1 MLVLAVDIAVLVV
14 PGNIRVEDGLIVSDV
29 VQARGPELDVV
40 HVAIVE
46 EADLRVLVLLHV
58 ILVLRANTTLIP
70 GLHAVLVLQ
79 GDTLAEGG
87 DIVIVVLLVLLLTVH
102 VQVVSTADLELIR

>member
-1 MLVLAVDIAVLVV
+1 MV
-14 PGNIRVEDGLIVSDV
+14 
-29 VQARGPELDVV
+29 
-40 HVAIVE
+40 
-46 EADLRVLVLLHV
+46 LHV
-58 ILVLRANTTLIP
+58 ILVIRANTTLIP

-79 GDTLAEGG
+79 GDTLAEVG